1 MTTTDQIADI
11 RLTID
16 ETHPEEKQS
25 QFSSGFSYL
34 CNMKKLVALLGLISS
49 GLGIVGIFVPVLPTT
64 PFLLLA
70 SWLFLKSSD
79 RLYNWLMNHPQ
90 LGPYIKDFMIYKAI
104 PLKAKIISISTLW
117 VSLICCAVFVA
128 KHWALRVM
136 FILIAIGVSI
146 HILSFKTK

>member
-1 MTTTDQIADI
+1 
-11 RLTID
+11 
-16 ETHPEEKQS
+16 
-25 QFSSGFSYL
+25 
-34 CNMKKLVALLGLISS
+34 MKKLVALLGLISL

-70 SWLFLKSSD
+70 SCLFLKSSD

-90 LGPYIKDFMIYKAI
+90 LGPYIKDFMLYKAI

-117 VSLICCAVFVA
+117 ASLICCAVFVA

>member
-1 MTTTDQIADI
+1 
-11 RLTID
+11 
-16 ETHPEEKQS
+16 
-25 QFSSGFSYL
+25 
-34 CNMKKLVALLGLISS
+34 MKKLVALLGLISL

-79 RLYNWLMNHPQ
+79 RLYNWLMNHHQ

-104 PLKAKIISISTLW
+104 PLKAKIISISMLW

-128 KHWALRVM
+128 KHWSLRVM